1 VVLVT
6 VYMVVG
12 CMLLSTSTYTVLY
25 TCADDDQS
33 GLVSICLCYDPGY
46 DVHRNYVY

>member
-12 CMLLSTSTYTVLY
+12 CMLLSTSMYTVLTVLY
-25 TCADDDQS
+25 T
-33 GLVSICLCYDPGY
+33 VYLC
-46 DVHRNYVY
+46 